1 MEKEKEDEKM
11 EKFKE
16 ALDTNFPELV
26 AYFKITEDGKHI
38 FEFYKKIEER
48 YCVPKGTNVRRKLEL
63 VGVLERVKNRDGTC
77 DYKPTYVADV
87 DHIWPAMLNITLNLH
102 GVCVDTSW

>member
-1 MEKEKEDEKM
+1 MAKEKEDEKM

-26 AYFKITEDGKHI
+26 AYFKVTEDGKHT

-63 VGVLERVKNRDGTC
+63 VGVLERVKDRNGTYE
-77 DYKPTYVADV
+77 YKPTYVADV
-87 DHIWPAMLNITLNLH
+87 AHVWYAILNITNNLH
-102 GVCVDTSW
+102 GVYVDTNW